1 MRKVTVEDLD
11 KFDLSIYRDVDKLI
25 TRFKVKEAYELLMK
39 RVKPEMLNNNL
50 EVKYYYYYLS
60 RTLLLGFHKNDEA
73 LKCLMEVEERI
84 NWEEEDYL
92 IDLLIENTIGIALAL
107 KNNKKEAKKYFDIS
121 IEKILSCKILPEEKY
136 NEAILILYN
145 SAKFYSSLKQN
156 SYAIDLCILAVSI
169 AKGLVTFKHL
179 DKVYY
184 EMAFNYAEIGKKE
197 KAANLY
203 IYAYTF
209 SNLNNNSLA
218 KKVIREDAKKFG
230 INLEIDLN

>member
-145 SAKFYSSLKQN
+145 SAKFYSSLEQK
-156 SYAIDLCILAVSI
+156 SYPI
-169 AKGLVTFKHL
+169 
-179 DKVYY
+179 
-184 EMAFNYAEIGKKE
+184 E
-197 KAANLY
+197 
-203 IYAYTF
+203 
-209 SNLNNNSLA
+209 
-218 KKVIREDAKKFG
+218 
-230 INLEIDLN
+230 